1 MLFGKRLKQGLQR
14 TRKKK
19 LEKDVNMKQKI
30 KFGTPQEWIDWYE
43 KKTGDTFTVPEGHT
57 INYHERRGIITFKPD
72 LKSGML
78 IVMYVIGDG
87 KFWHD
92 VAEMIAKQNG
102 FRCVATICTRNVDA
116 YIRFWDYKVVKEWK
130 NKEGQRRFLT
140 IDPFGRYATLTYRG
154 IDERTGKDTYWVI
167 QYLVPGERPNLDDL
181 EKEGET

>member
-1 MLFGKRLKQGLQR
+1 MKN
-14 TRKKK
+14 RK
-19 LEKDVNMKQKI
+19 

-43 KKTGDTFTVPEGHT
+43 EKTGDTFEVPYGHT
-57 INYHERRGIITFKPD
+57 INYHERRGIITFKAD
-72 LKSGML
+72 FKCGML

-116 YIRFWDYKVVKEWK
+116 YIRFWNYSVVKEW
-130 NKEGQRRFLT
+130 NRDGQRRFLT

-154 IDERTGKDTYWVI
+154 DDPKTGKETYWVV
-167 QYLVPGERPNLDDL
+167 QYLTPGDKPKL
-181 EKEGET
+181 E